1 MTRAHDAIPQ
11 LLRILQRMNFFR
23 LKPWLLTIGA
33 MLGLA
38 ACGSTPTREK
48 PLKEIIPLTAPVL
61 APGVDS
67 NSDKLFVVITFSG
80 GGKRAAAFSF
90 GVLEALRDVK
100 VTTPDGDQHSLLD
113 EVDLIS
119 AVSGGAFTAAYYAL
133 NGKEAFDS
141 YAPRFL
147 NHDTEK
153 DLWHKVLAPINWS
166 RLAKPL
172 VSRSDLE
179 VEYFDEELFNG
190 ATVDQIMTRSPR
202 VIVSA
207 TDLVRAKPFAF
218 TREQLNGICVDP
230 KSIPVA
236 RAVFASAATP
246 IYFAPLVMRT
256 FAGQCGYV
264 PPGSVNTDAAGE
276 EDVYRRERAER
287 LLSFLDSADYPYL
300 HLADGALADNLGAR
314 AILDEVALGETV
326 TDALRRNGFS
336 RARRMLFIVVDA
348 RTGFDRKYA
357 KRPEPLGIKK
367 VMDAVVSVTFNR
379 YSFETMNLMRA
390 RVKRWE
396 TEVRNTRCKGA
407 LTIPDCDKFDI
418 DLVELSFDRV
428 KDSTER
434 EYLDRVPTAFTL
446 SSEQIIRLRRAA
458 HQLVDES
465 PELRSFLEQS
475 ARSGNTKAEPGSK

>member
-1 MTRAHDAIPQ
+1 
-11 LLRILQRMNFFR
+11 MNFSRSFCGPIAAGA
-23 LKPWLLTIGA
+23 LIALT
-33 MLGLA
+33 
-38 ACGSTPTREK
+38 ACGSTPTREQ
-48 PLKEIIPLTAPVL
+48 PLKQIVPLTAPVL
-61 APGVDS
+61 APGVEA
-67 NSDKLFVVITFSG
+67 NSDRLFVVVTFSG

-100 VTTPDGDQHSLLD
+100 VTTPDGEQHSLLD
-113 EVDLIS
+113 EIDLIS

-133 NGKEAFDS
+133 FGKGAFDT

-147 NHDTEK
+147 DHDTEK
-153 DLWHKVLAPINWS
+153 DLWHKVLKPTSWP

-179 VEYFDEELFNG
+179 VEYFDQELFNG
-190 ATVDQIMTRSPR
+190 ASVYDVMTRSPR

-230 KSIPVA
+230 NSVPVA

-246 IYFAPLVMRT
+246 IYFAPLVMRN
-256 FAGQCGYV
+256 FAGQCGYE
-264 PPGSVNTDAAGE
+264 PPDGISAHAIGGK
-276 EDVYRRERAER
+276 DVYRRERADR
-287 LLSFLDSADYPYL
+287 LLSFLDSEHFPYL

-314 AILDEVALGETV
+314 AILDEVALGDNV

-348 RTGFDRKYA
+348 RTGFDETYA
-357 KRPEPLGIKK
+357 RQPTPLGIKN

-379 YSFETMNLMRA
+379 YSFETMNLMRT
-390 RVKRWE
+390 RMKTWE
-396 TEVRNTRCKGA
+396 TDVRNTRCKVA
-407 LTIPDCDKFDI
+407 LAIPDCEKFDV

-428 KDSTER
+428 RDPAER

-446 SSEQIIRLRRAA
+446 SSEQIDRLRRAA
-458 HQLVDES
+458 HLLLDES
-465 PELRSFLEQS
+465 AELRVFLEES
-475 ARSGNTKAEPGSK
+475 AKSASKTKE